1 MPVGG
6 GGKRFSAVGRM
17 QLLQKAAQK
26 RTLLPSPLHLA
37 DQDCL
42 QSVLFSQI
50 LLHCNIVRE
59 LRRQTGRQRDRLYSR
74 ECYGV
79 VPAAVDSSVL
89 YSHSQ
94 PVQSTS
100 HRQAVQVPN
109 IKVRKR
115 KSPSPG
121 NHVGSSVS
129 ALLLS

>member
-59 LRRQTGRQRDRLYSR
+59 LRRQTGRQRQRLYPS

-79 VPAAVDSSVL
+79 VQQQSIRPCYIA
-89 YSHSQ
+89 SQ
-94 PVQSTS
+94 PAQSTS
-100 HRQAVQVPN
+100 HGLADTVQVPN
-109 IKVRKR
+109 IKVRE
-115 KSPSPG
+115 SPSPG